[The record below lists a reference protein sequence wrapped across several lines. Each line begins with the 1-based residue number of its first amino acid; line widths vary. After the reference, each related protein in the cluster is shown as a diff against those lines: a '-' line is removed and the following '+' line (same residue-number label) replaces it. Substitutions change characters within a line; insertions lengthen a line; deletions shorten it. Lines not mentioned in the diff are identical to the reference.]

1 MIGLIGGSGFYDTA
15 MLKKTEQKKVHTPF
29 GATSDLVTTGEFEE
43 KKIAFIPRHGAK
55 HSINPSQVN
64 YRANIQAMKE
74 LGVQRIIAANAV
86 GSLKEEMKPGELVI
100 VDQFI
105 DLTKGRKNTFYEGTQ
120 VCHISTAEPFCKE
133 LRKILIES
141 AQKLSLPF
149 HEKGTCIVIEG
160 PRFSTKAESILFK
173 SWGAD
178 IINMTLCPE
187 AVLAREAEICYAA
200 IAMVTDYDCWKD
212 SHATGA
218 EVVKIMKENVHK
230 MQMLVKEAIPLIP
243 EQRKCECKDALKS
256 AIQ

>member
-1 MIGLIGGSGFYDTA
+1 MIGLIGGSGFYDTK
-15 MLKKTEQKKVHTPF
+15 MLNKAEQKKIHTPF
-29 GATSDLVTTGEFEE
+29 GATSDLVTTGEFEG
-43 KKIAFIPRHGAK
+43 KKIAFIPRHGGK

-64 YRANIQAMKE
+64 YRANVWAMKE

-105 DLTKGRKNTFYEGTQ
+105 DLTKNRKNTFYEGTQ

-160 PRFSTKAESILFK
+160 PRFSTKAESMLFK
-173 SWGAD
+173 SWDTD

-212 SHATGA
+212 SHVTGA

-230 MQMLVKEAIPLIP
+230 MQLLVKEALPLIP